1 MDILTQWHFRYI
13 HCLLHAKEMDLVG
26 QTTSG
31 QLEQPNGYRGMGNS
45 AEDGSELGRV
55 AKLKKFAEIG

>member
-1 MDILTQWHFRYI
+1 MDILTQWRSYT
-13 HCLLHAKEMDLVG
+13 VG

-31 QLEQPNGYRGMGNS
+31 QSEQPNGYRGMGNS

-55 AKLKKFAEIG
+55 VKLKSLQR

>member
-1 MDILTQWHFRYI
+1 MKVQFNLIKSMDILTQWRS
-13 HCLLHAKEMDLVG
+13 DTVG

-45 AEDGSELGRV
+45 AEDGSELSRV
-55 AKLKKFAEIG
+55 VKLKSLQR

>member
-1 MDILTQWHFRYI
+1 MDILTQWRS
-13 HCLLHAKEMDLVG
+13 DTVG

-45 AEDGSELGRV
+45 AEDGSELSRV
-55 AKLKKFAEIG
+55 VKLKSLQR

>member
-1 MDILTQWHFRYI
+1 
-13 HCLLHAKEMDLVG
+13 MDLVG